1 MTGLLKDTLREQA
14 EGQTTPRF
22 DVDAIAAAGNRRAR
36 HRRAA
41 VGSVAVAAVALTA
54 FTVPRLLGTAGTTG
68 ADAPVAGQGREAAAA
83 FVERR
88 PTYAVGG
95 VIHYGRTQID
105 VGRPIETFVQTDDG
119 FVLTTKNGDVWLAD
133 GEGSER
139 VGHSGNSRLRADD
152 TGSLVAWVDA
162 ADDGHPQYV
171 VFDTSS
177 RKEAARVD
185 DNAAG
190 PSREPEDRGAEVFA
204 VDDGAA
210 YWRTHEG
217 LVRFDVAEGT
227 SKVLERRTLDF
238 IVDVANGHFAHKVW
252 EADGGS
258 SGIRVSTDLAHPAPP
273 LPSTHDSGLLS
284 PDGGYIA
291 VEDGSPDEMAVY
303 DTVTR
308 DEVTPK
314 TGYAFA
320 APYGWLD
327 DDTLTM
333 IGIKHLEGTMPIDIL
348 ECSIAEGTCEVVAE
362 AVSTYDES
370 GPVTL
375 ALPIGQTIGD

>member
-1 MTGLLKDTLREQA
+1 MTGLLKETLREQA

-22 DVDAIAAAGNRRAR
+22 DVDAIAAAGDRRAR

-54 FTVPRLLGTAGTTG
+54 FTVPRLLDTAGTTG

-88 PTYAVGG
+88 PTYAVDG

-105 VGRPIETFVQTDDG
+105 VGRPIESFVQTDDG

-133 GEGSER
+133 GSGTVR

-152 TGSLVAWVDA
+152 TGSLVAWVDS

-210 YWRTHEG
+210 YWRAMDG
-217 LVRFDVAEGT
+217 LVRYDVAGGT
-227 SKVLERRTLDF
+227 SKVLQRDTLGS
-238 IVDVANGHFAHKVW
+238 IVDAADGHFAHKVW

-258 SGIRVSTDLAHPAPP
+258 SGIRVSTDLEHPAPP
-273 LPSTHDSGLLS
+273 LPSGYDNAILS
-284 PDGGYIA
+284 PSARYISGDDG
-291 VEDGSPDEMAVY
+291 DETTVY
-303 DTVTR
+303 DVVTR
-308 DEVTPK
+308 AVVTPSIE
-314 TGYAFA
+314 GYAFA
-320 APYGWLD
+320 GAYAWLD
-327 DDTLTM
+327 DSTLTM
-333 IGIKHLEGTMPIDIL
+333 IGIKRLGGIQPIDIL
-348 ECSIAEGTCEVVAE
+348 ECTVPKGSCTVA
-362 AVSTYDES
+362 ADDVATYDES
-370 GPVTL
+370 GPVPL
-375 ALPIGQTIGD
+375 ALPIGQRIDE